1 MAFCGNCG
9 AQMDAS
15 ERFCVKCGK
24 DNGIRPAAV
33 PVAAP
38 VAVAPSS
45 APPAPPVAPAPA
57 MYAAPPSAIPV
68 AVGLP
73 PQAPAKKSGPLST
86 IIVLALLAGG
96 GYYYYTHHYPP
107 APAPTPQPQ
116 PGPGGGSGSSNAE
129 LAKQQDFE
137 ATWQNV
143 NGMVQLSSETWK
155 NNASVSVQSATMECD
170 QLDTSGNVLD
180 EMRTT
185 LNGPV
190 APGAT
195 DSFDPFSMGAVA
207 ANLNKVHCYIV
218 HVKPVAQ

>member
-24 DNGIRPAAV
+24 DNSVKAATAPVAAV
-33 PVAAP
+33 PP
-38 VAVAPSS
+38 P

-57 MYAAPPSAIPV
+57 MYAAPPAGIPV

-73 PQAPAKKSGPLST
+73 PQAPAKKSGSLST
-86 IIVLALLAGG
+86 IVVLALLAGG
-96 GYYYYTHHYPP
+96 GYYYYTHQKP
-107 APAPTPQPQ
+107 ATPTPTPQSQPQ
-116 PGPGGGSGSSNAE
+116 PGPGSGPSNAD

-155 NNASVSVQSATMECD
+155 NNASVSVQSATLECD
-170 QLDTSGNVLD
+170 QLDSGKNVLD

-195 DSFDPFSMGAVA
+195 DGFSPFSMGAIA
-207 ANLNKVHCYIV
+207 ANVNSVKCTIV

>member
-24 DNGIRPAAV
+24 DNSVKTATA
-33 PVAAP
+33 PVAAAPPP
-38 VAVAPSS
+38 V
-45 APPAPPVAPAPA
+45 PPAPPVTPAPA
-57 MYAAPPSAIPV
+57 MYAAPPAPIPV
-68 AVGLP
+68 AVGMP

-86 IIVLALLAGG
+86 IVVLALLAGG

-107 APAPTPQPQ
+107 APAPQPQ
-116 PGPGGGSGSSNAE
+116 PNPNPGPSNAD

-155 NNASVSVQSATMECD
+155 NNASVSVESATMECD
-170 QLDTSGNVLD
+170 QLDSAGNLLD

-195 DSFDPFSMGAVA
+195 DGFSPFSMGAVA
-207 ANLNKVHCYIV
+207 ANLSKVHCYIV
-218 HVKPVAQ
+218 HVKPVTQ

>member
-1 MAFCGNCG
+1 
-9 AQMDAS
+9 
-15 ERFCVKCGK
+15 
-24 DNGIRPAAV
+24 
-33 PVAAP
+33 
-38 VAVAPSS
+38 
-45 APPAPPVAPAPA
+45 

-96 GYYYYTHHYPP
+96 GYYWYTHHYPP
-107 APAPTPQPQ
+107 APAPTPAPQ
-116 PGPGGGSGSSNAE
+116 PGPGGGSGSGSSNAD

-155 NNASVSVQSATMECD
+155 NNASVSVQSATLECD
-170 QLDTSGNVLD
+170 QLDTAKNVLD

-195 DSFDPFSMGAVA
+195 DGFSPFTMGAVA
-207 ANLNKVHCYIV
+207 ANVNSVKCTIV